1 MRGKKILWLMLLA
14 ISPSPSCTEIA
25 RFMFNSSQAAEIIFL
40 LHCLQISPY
49 GLAVQRSVTSVVES
63 PLCQTSNSVPNFL
76 LTFSIPVLVLSHN
89 PLSSWHLTPSTSCSH
104 CLYSSSAS
112 FCQTRTCAQQVKYL
126 PLATLNDHYWMTCDW
141 TSCSVL
147 LWEQRWA
154 NSNSTVVIIGFSTIK
169 PSGKTLNTFNWFVLG
184 GKIQRRQKNKCA
196 LLNTALS
203 TTANYTIGQVAKLGN
218 MVSVFHPLD

>member
-1 MRGKKILWLMLLA
+1 MLLA
-14 ISPSPSCTEIA
+14 ISISPSPSCTEITS
-25 RFMFNSSQAAEIIFL
+25 FTFNSSQAAEIIFL

-112 FCQTRTCAQQVKYL
+112 FCQTRTCAQQAKYL

-169 PSGKTLNTFNWFVLG
+169 PSGKTLNNTFNWFVLG
-184 GKIQRRQKNKCA
+184 EKIQRQKKQMRFIEYRIVNDC
-196 LLNTALS
+196 
-203 TTANYTIGQVAKLGN
+203 KLYHWSGGK
-218 MVSVFHPLD
+218 VG